1 VTFDEIQE
9 KVSSPDLETLKLCSA
24 RLDSLF
30 GDEKARVEKAEDK
43 AKTVIA
49 VCGVASAILGGLT
62 GTTDWR
68 GSISFQLTI
77 VLLLL
82 SSAVFVLAKAAF
94 FSLKA
99 LVPLQGYRASFELI
113 FELQRYPHIEAI
125 RYDTVVRIWVYERT
139 VPINNGKLF
148 NVQIALENIVYLI
161 VFVLLASFFVI
172 AFSLLG
178 EALAYTLG
186 LILVIALL
194 VFSFT
199 LDKLGASWTE
209 Q

>member
-1 VTFDEIQE
+1 MTFDEIQE
-9 KVSSPDLETLKLCSA
+9 KVSSADLETLKLCGA

-30 GDEKARVEKAEDK
+30 ADEKARVEKAEDK

-62 GTTDWR
+62 GTTNWR
-68 GSISFQLTI
+68 GAISFHLAI

-82 SSAVFVLAKAAF
+82 SSGVFVLAKAAF

-113 FELQRYPHIEAI
+113 FELQQYPHVEAI
-125 RYDTVVRIWVYERT
+125 RYDIVVRIWVYERT
-139 VPINNGKLF
+139 VPINNGKLY
-148 NVQIALENIVYLI
+148 NVQVALENIVYLI
-161 VFVLLASFFVI
+161 VFALLASFFVI
-172 AFSLLG
+172 AFGLLG

-186 LILVIALL
+186 FIIVIALL

>member
-1 VTFDEIQE
+1 MTFGEIQE
-9 KVSSPDLETLKLCSA
+9 RVSSADLETLKLCSA

-30 GDEKARVEKAEDK
+30 ADEKSRVEKAEDK

-62 GTTDWR
+62 GTTNWR
-68 GSISFQLTI
+68 GTISFQLTI

-82 SSAVFVLAKAAF
+82 SSGVFALAKAAF

-125 RYDTVVRIWVYERT
+125 RYDTVVKIWVYERT
-139 VPINNGKLF
+139 VPINNAKLF
-148 NVQIALENIVYLI
+148 YVQVALENIVYLI

-172 AFSLLG
+172 TFGLIG
-178 EALAYTLG
+178 EALAYSLG
-186 LILVIALL
+186 LIILVAILVLAPALEN
-194 VFSFT
+194 FGT
-199 LDKLGASWTE
+199 SWKE
-209 Q
+209 